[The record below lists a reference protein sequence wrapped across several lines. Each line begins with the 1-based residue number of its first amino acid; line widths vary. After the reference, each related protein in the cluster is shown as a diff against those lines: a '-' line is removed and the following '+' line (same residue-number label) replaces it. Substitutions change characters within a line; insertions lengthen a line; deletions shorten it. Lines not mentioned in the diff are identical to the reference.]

1 MHAQKNHHPRT
12 TAQYRRSGHKPLN
25 IGEAG
30 FSPPVLQ
37 TKKERRATDLVTRL
51 ITPGNVLLSHGRLPQ
66 YPRRWG
72 SSLPCSEWK
81 RVLHP
86 RYGHQAKSILFLK
99 SLLALFLLKKHRAKS
114 REFLSC
120 FQIENMHGKP
130 HGKLVRIC

>member
-1 MHAQKNHHPRT
+1 MRACKAIYAVEIFKFQ
-12 TAQYRRSGHKPLN
+12 Q
-25 IGEAG
+25 GEDAMLPYYIFFLPDLFIIHYSLFTNSVG
-30 FSPPVLQ
+30 RHVLQ

-86 RYGHQAKSILFLK
+86 RYGHQAKVF
-99 SLLALFLLKKHRAKS
+99 
-114 REFLSC
+114 C
-120 FQIENMHGKP
+120 F
-130 HGKLVRIC
+130 